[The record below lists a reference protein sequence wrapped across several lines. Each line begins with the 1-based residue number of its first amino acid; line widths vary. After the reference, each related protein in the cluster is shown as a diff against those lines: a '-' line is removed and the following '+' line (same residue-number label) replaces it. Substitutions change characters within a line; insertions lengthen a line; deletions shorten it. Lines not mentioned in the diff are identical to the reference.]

1 MSLALLLLLVH
12 GQSRPVQ
19 SAGRSRGFPS
29 CGAARRSGGATSVD
43 KSFGGGAACNCG
55 RAFPLILYIAWSKSV
70 MAFQGLGVVVS
81 RLGEI
86 MAGSLSSFL
95 WLGLPGRGVWSLH
108 GSCHS

>member
-43 KSFGGGAACNCG
+43 KSFGGGG
-55 RAFPLILYIAWSKSV
+55 RLQLRLGFPLDFVHSMEQKRHGFSGAWGCCL
-70 MAFQGLGVVVS
+70 A
-81 RLGEI
+81 
-86 MAGSLSSFL
+86 AG
-95 WLGLPGRGVWSLH
+95 
-108 GSCHS
+108 